1 MHELRVADYSAHHV
15 QSFGANCA
23 AADERDSG
31 GADETGQRENA
42 RFRPTRSAISGACAS
57 SCTKVIRG
65 LTYNV

>member
-1 MHELRVADYSAHHV
+1 MHVLRVADYSAHHV

-42 RFRPTRSAISGACAS
+42 RFRPTRSAISGAYVY
-57 SCTKVIRG
+57 VIV
-65 LTYNV
+65 YNADSWF